1 MSKAITP
8 HSASNN
14 SMSIRS
20 VAVVGLG
27 YVGAVSA
34 AMLAR
39 RSLRVIGV
47 ETHPRKLAAFQAGQ
61 CPIRE
66 PGLDAAIQQAVMDGR
81 FTATDDLA
89 AAARE
94 ADVILIAV
102 GTPSDATGQ
111 SDLSA
116 IDRVTEQLAA
126 SVSSDLRRRVVL
138 VRSTVPPGTTAH
150 RVAPVLREANPNT
163 IVGHHPEFLREGS
176 ALRDFDAPALIV
188 FGCAGDDRATVSA
201 VMAAFYGGI
210 DAPRLALDTAESEMI
225 KYACNAFHAIK
236 INFANEIG
244 SLAAAAGADPQA
256 VMDAF
261 CRDGRL
267 NISPAYLRPGFAFG
281 GSCLPKD
288 TRALIALA
296 RQYGIDLPMIGSVLS
311 ANAAHLDRQLQ
322 RILALGRQETLLIG
336 LSFKAGSDDLRE
348 SPMVELA
355 ERLLGKGVPLRIY
368 DADLDADALPGTL
381 LGANAR
387 YVQQHLPHLADL
399 LVGDLPAAIAAARTI
414 VIAKPAA
421 GLESLDLT
429 TGRSV
434 IDLTRLTAADLSRGS
449 AAVSRAA

>member
-1 MSKAITP
+1 M
-8 HSASNN
+8 SASTTGNVAV
-14 SMSIRS
+14 SIRT

-39 RSLRVIGV
+39 CGLRVIGV
-47 ETHPRKLAAFQAGQ
+47 EMHPCKLAAFQAGQ

-66 PGLDAAIQQAVMDGR
+66 PGLDAAIAQAALDGR

-89 AAARE
+89 AAVGE
-94 ADVILIAV
+94 ADVILVAV

-126 SVSSDLRRRVVL
+126 AVSGDLRRRVVL
-138 VRSTVPPGTTAH
+138 VRSTVPPGTTSQ
-150 RVAPVLREANPNT
+150 RVTPILRQANPHT

-176 ALRDFDAPALIV
+176 ALRDFDSPALIV
-188 FGCAGDDRATVSA
+188 FGCDKDDRPIVSA
-201 VMAAFYGGI
+201 VMAAFYSGI
-210 DAPRLALDTAESEMI
+210 DAPRLALDAAESEMI
-225 KYACNAFHAIK
+225 KYACNVFHAVK

-244 SLAAAAGADPQA
+244 SLTAAAGADPQA

-261 CRDGRL
+261 CRDTRL

-288 TRALIALA
+288 TRALVALA
-296 RQYGIDLPMIGSVLS
+296 RQRGIDLPMIGSVLS

-322 RILALGRQETLLIG
+322 RILAYGRRPTLLVG

-355 ERLLGKGVPLRIY
+355 ERLLGKGVPLRIF

-399 LVGDLPAAIAAARTI
+399 LASDLPAAVAAARTI
-414 VIAKPAA
+414 VVAKPAA
-421 GLESLDLT
+421 ALESLDLA
-429 TGRSV
+429 GRDV
-434 IDLTRLTAADLSRGS
+434 VDLTRMQPANAGRNA
-449 AAVSRAA
+449 AAVSLAA